1 METLSGRQELE
12 TRPSSLDIEDTSA
25 RRRRRRMYHRVMSG
39 LEKQGQVRL
48 LTLTTS
54 HQSLNCTFQKHF
66 RMLRMRLLR
75 RKLLLDYIRC
85 PEYTKS
91 GLRHEHICFRGSYI
105 EQRYLSELWAG
116 IHQSP
121 VVDIRKTG
129 SLRSI
134 ASYLASYMAKAP
146 AGRYAY
152 SWGWVWKGFAG
163 SWKLLKGYSRQM
175 GWSYAT
181 LLTKWRIMVK
191 MDRRP
196 EEFIPI

>member
-1 METLSGRQELE
+1 METLLGRQEPE
-12 TRPSSLDIEDTSA
+12 TFRSSLDIEDTSA
-25 RRRRRRMYHRVMSG
+25 RRRRRRMYHRIMSG
-39 LEKQGQVRL
+39 LEKQGRL

-54 HQSLNCTFQKHF
+54 DVGLNSAFQKHF

-105 EQRYLSELWAG
+105 DQVYLSKLWDR
-116 IHQSP
+116 IHRSP
-121 VVDIRKTG
+121 VVDIRKVG
-129 SLRSI
+129 SLRSV

-152 SWGWVWKGFAG
+152 SWGWVWKGFVG
-163 SWKLLKGYSRQM
+163 SWKLLKSYSRQM
-175 GWSYAT
+175 GWSYGK
-181 LLTKWRIMVK
+181 LLTKWRIMIK

-196 EEFIPI
+196 EEFIPV